1 LISHAGSEKV
11 LEQIIRLFPDADLFS
26 ILDFVPQGR
35 RGFIL
40 DKPVHT
46 SFIQRL
52 PFAKHRYRGYLALMP
67 IAVRHLD
74 LSGYDLIIS
83 SSHTVAKGIRKKPTQ
98 LHISYCHTPMRYIW
112 DLESQYLK
120 EAGLDRGMK
129 STALKV
135 FFNRL
140 RKWDVST
147 SKEVDSFIAN
157 SCYIKDRIR
166 RVYERDAS
174 VIYPPVEIDGFSMND
189 KKEDFY
195 LTVSRMVP
203 YKRVDLIVDA
213 FSRLGLPLVVIGDG
227 PNYKKVM
234 KRTSKNIELMGHLQD
249 AVLKTY
255 MQKAKAFVFAAEE
268 DFGIAPVEAQACGT
282 PVIAFGK
289 GGIRETVIPLQKEY
303 RRLPSYST
311 CVNPGDG
318 KESGIEEAPTG
329 IFFNEQTSDSLIK
342 AVRQFEAVG
351 NAFNPQDIRKNAEKF
366 SVERFRN
373 EFAGLVKKKT
383 EEFFG
388 LSSTDQPD
396 SF

>member
-1 LISHAGSEKV
+1 MKTAIVHEWLISHAGSEKV
-11 LEQIIRLFPDADLFS
+11 LEQIIKLFPDADLFS
-26 ILDFVPQGR
+26 ILDFVPQGK

-40 DKPVHT
+40 DKPVRT
-46 SFIQRL
+46 SFIQNL
-52 PFAKHRYRGYLALMP
+52 PFARNRYRDYLALMP

-83 SSHTVAKGIRKKPTQ
+83 SSHTVAKGIRKNRTQ

-120 EAGLDRGMK
+120 DAGLDKGIK
-129 STALKV
+129 GTALKM

-147 SKEVDSFIAN
+147 SKGVDSFIAN

-166 RVYERDAS
+166 RVYKRDAS
-174 VIYPPVEIDGFSMND
+174 VIYPPVEVDGFSLTTR
-189 KKEDFY
+189 KEDFY

-213 FSRLGLPLVVIGDG
+213 FSRMGLPLMVIGDG
-227 PNYKKVM
+227 PNYKKVR
-234 KRTSKNIELMGHLQD
+234 KKASKNIELMGHLQD
-249 AVLKTY
+249 TVLKTY

-282 PVIAFGK
+282 PVIAFGR
-289 GGIRETVIPLQKEY
+289 GGIRETVIPLQTEG
-303 RRLPSYST
+303 RRLPSYSPCPKT
-311 CVNPGDG
+311 SEEDPG
-318 KESGIEEAPTG
+318 KNEAPTG
-329 IFFNEQTSDSLIK
+329 IFFDEQTPDSLIK

-351 NAFNPQDIRKNAEKF
+351 DKFDPGEIRKNAEKF
-366 SVERFRN
+366 SVERFRS
-373 EFAGLVKKKT
+373 EFESLVKEKT
-383 EEFFG
+383 GEFFG
-388 LSSTDQPD
+388 L
-396 SF
+396 